1 MGFNKKYVPELE
13 ELKWRLAEYPESLKH
28 YLNAD
33 ALIGP
38 SDSMRYLDE
47 MAEKQKEA
55 KASAKK

>member
-13 ELKWRLAEYPESLKH
+13 ELKRRLAEHPESLRH

-38 SDSMRYLDE
+38 VDSMRYIDE
-47 MAEKQKEA
+47 MAEKQKKEEE
-55 KASAKK
+55 SAKK